1 MSTKRET
8 PYVAPFS
15 HRLFAGGIAGV
26 CEILVMYPTDVVRLF
41 LIVCLNNR
49 LKLGNLAR

>member
-1 MSTKRET
+1 MSTTKREA

-26 CEILVMYPTDVVRLF
+26 VEILIMYPTDVVYETTYLRTY
-41 LIVCLNNR
+41 VEHT
-49 LKLGNLAR
+49 G